1 MPFPATQNARVRD
14 NGPATN
20 LVPVDEAA
28 TLLDRSPRTVR
39 RLAASGA
46 LPAQRIG
53 ARTWAIDRASL
64 DNYRKGAAWH
74 GRLDFNHRPSG
85 HRRQRARQPQR
96 PQLPVV
102 RRRSRLHDVRPV
114 DYSLPG
120 MPGFTV
126 AAAAPASYTA
136 TVAVQQDEA
145 RRTSLRSGKVRD
157 ATDPD
162 APTYFAK
169 GQ

>member
-1 MPFPATQNARVRD
+1 
-14 NGPATN
+14 
-20 LVPVDEAA
+20 
-28 TLLDRSPRTVR
+28 
-39 RLAASGA
+39 
-46 LPAQRIG
+46 
-53 ARTWAIDRASL
+53 
-64 DNYRKGAAWH
+64 
-74 GRLDFNHRPSG
+74 
-85 HRRQRARQPQR
+85 
-96 PQLPVV
+96 
-102 RRRSRLHDVRPV
+102 
-114 DYSLPG
+114 